1 MTFLGKILVVINMVM
16 SILFMAFA
24 LIVYTTREDLRQLL
38 ANRDKTISQQNT
50 ALAGT
55 NAELSK
61 EKADAATRQKEASD
75 LLDAANK
82 EKALL
87 AKQVEDLNANKAE
100 LEKLAQKANTISEVT
115 GENQDIRTKEIEQ
128 LRAFREELSQQNT
141 TMRAEISDT
150 MDKFR
155 QASNDLELARGRNVE
170 LAERISELERY
181 VQAIHAHYD
190 VPPIEELAPDVE
202 SQAPPPNVEGVI
214 VKVDPDGK
222 HILISLGEDDGLQK
236 GHMLEVWRT
245 TPEPVYIGK
254 VKVETTEHTTAVVK
268 VVSLSGRALP
278 QSNDRVGPQIMPY
291 RAN

>member
-24 LIVYTTREDLRQLL
+24 LIVYTTREDLRQQNKNLN
-38 ANRDKTISQQNT
+38 ATISQQNT
-50 ALAGT
+50 AIA
-55 NAELSK
+55 NSK
-61 EKADAATRQKEASD
+61 ADLDKHKADAETQLKEAAD
-75 LLDAANK
+75 ELAVA
-82 EKALL
+82 KADIDRLT
-87 AKQVEDLNANKAE
+87 KQVDVLNTKKEE
-100 LEKLAQKANTISEVT
+100 LEALAQKKTMTAEITT
-115 GENQDIRTKEIEQ
+115 ENQEVRTAEIEQ
-128 LRAFREELSQQNT
+128 LRAFRQELSQQNT
-141 TMRAEISDT
+141 TLRAENSDL

-170 LAERISELERY
+170 LAERINELERY
-181 VQAIHAHYD
+181 VQVVHAHYD
-190 VPPIEELAPDVE
+190 VPPMDQLAPNVD
-202 SQAPPPNVEGVI
+202 SQAPPPDVEGVI

-222 HILISLGEDDGLQK
+222 HILISLGEDDGLRK

-245 TPEPVYIGK
+245 KPEPVYIGK

-278 QSNDRVGPQIMPY
+278 QASDRVGPQIMPY